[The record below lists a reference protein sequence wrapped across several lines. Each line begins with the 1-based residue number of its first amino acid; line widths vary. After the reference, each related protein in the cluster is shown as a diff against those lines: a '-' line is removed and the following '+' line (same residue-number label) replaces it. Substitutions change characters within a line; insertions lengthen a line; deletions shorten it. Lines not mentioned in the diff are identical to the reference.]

1 LGVFKKVLQ
10 PMAYFSGCN
19 GPFTPGEELPMRK
32 LMMIA
37 IAAVGLAVAAVAMPT
52 SAEARFDAGLKA
64 PEAATA
70 QPAQYYGYRRRYY
83 APRYYAP
90 RYYAPRYYAPRY
102 YAPRRYYY

>member
-1 LGVFKKVLQ
+1 
-10 PMAYFSGCN
+10 
-19 GPFTPGEELPMRK
+19 MRK

-37 IAAVGLAVAAVAMPT
+37 VAAASLAVVAIAAPT
-52 SAEARFDAGLKA
+52 SAEARFGPLPDV
-64 PEAATA
+64 PEATTA
-70 QPAQYYGYRRRYY
+70 QPVQYYYYGYRPRYY

>member
-1 LGVFKKVLQ
+1 
-10 PMAYFSGCN
+10 
-19 GPFTPGEELPMRK
+19 MRK

-37 IAAVGLAVAAVAMPT
+37 IVAAGLAVAAVAMPT

-64 PEAATA
+64 PDATTA
-70 QPAQYYGYRRRYY
+70 QPVQYYYGYRRRYY

>member
-1 LGVFKKVLQ
+1 
-10 PMAYFSGCN
+10 
-19 GPFTPGEELPMRK
+19 MRR

-37 IAAVGLAVAAVAMPT
+37 VAAAGLAVAALAMPT
-52 SAEARFDAGLKA
+52 SAEARFDSGLTVPDA
-64 PEAATA
+64 TTA
-70 QPAQYYGYRRRYY
+70 QPVQYYYGYRRRYY

>member
-1 LGVFKKVLQ
+1 
-10 PMAYFSGCN
+10 
-19 GPFTPGEELPMRK
+19 MRK

-37 IAAVGLAVAAVAMPT
+37 VAAAGLVVAAVAMPT

-64 PEAATA
+64 PDATTA
-70 QPAQYYGYRRRYY
+70 QPVQYYYGYRRRYY
-83 APRYYAP
+83 RPYYAP